1 MFFVFYI
8 ATKSCC
14 SESNI
19 YPISKKCIFQ
29 MKNELTEKKAR
40 HEQKYLSK
48 IRKIKNILSF
58 R

>member
-29 MKNELTEKKAR
+29 MKNELTEEKAR
-40 HEQKYLSK
+40 HEQKYFVKNKENKDK
-48 IRKIKNILSF
+48 ISF